1 MKPFGHNENN
11 KQKVILQTLK

>member
-11 KQKVILQTLK
+11 KQNVILQTLK